1 MEVLYKKVGKR
12 YVQVEQSLSL
22 NQELVLGCAFRYALG
37 RSTYVVGAVCEELV
51 RLEPFLNE
59 SFKYRI
65 AKEIQE
71 YQDEHGKAGWDFD
84 NDEWNYVKWLYT
96 PERRVL
102 LESNYYKTDKWV
114 EAEAIR
120 SDELDEDGEIKY
132 LSLTNKNNY
141 YHKVRNIKNKIE

>member
-12 YVQVEQSLSL
+12 YVEVEQKVPL

-37 RSTYVVGAVCEELV
+37 RATYVVGAVCEELV
-51 RLEPFLNE
+51 RLEPILNQN
-59 SFKYRI
+59 FKDRI
-65 AKEIQE
+65 AREIQE

-102 LESNYYKTDKWV
+102 LEANYYKTDKWIEV
-114 EAEAIR
+114 EAVR

-132 LSLTNKNNY
+132 LSLTNKNSY
-141 YHKVRNIKNKIE
+141 YHKVRNIKNKI